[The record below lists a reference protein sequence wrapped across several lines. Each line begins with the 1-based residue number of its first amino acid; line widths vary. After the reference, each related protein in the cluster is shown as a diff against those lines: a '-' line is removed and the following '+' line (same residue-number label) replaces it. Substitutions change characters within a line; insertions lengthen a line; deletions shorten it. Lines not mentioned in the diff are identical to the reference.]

1 MAQSNATFYIERRN
15 AWWEFSEICIDN
27 QIITSYNV
35 INLHVINYLT
45 DIFKE
50 ITMSDTVKTNGIEE
64 NDFVEGQVIDETMV
78 GAEPETETTE
88 EDVYSSAKDTANSA
102 KDTVGA
108 AGKTINEAIK
118 QVEKQ
123 FESFGKKLGSALQD
137 RANVVMVRVN
147 DDSLAYLDMLVD
159 ADVTKSRSESAAF
172 LINEGIKSNEALFNR
187 IREIT
192 DQISALRSQ
201 LRTAVSSEDFEA

>member
-1 MAQSNATFYIERRN
+1 MN
-15 AWWEFSEICIDN
+15 DN
-27 QIITSYNV
+27 I
-35 INLHVINYLT
+35 
-45 DIFKE
+45 
-50 ITMSDTVKTNGIEE
+50 KTNGFEEE
-64 NDFVEGQVIDETMV
+64 NVVEGQVIDETEV
-78 GAEPETETTE
+78 NE
-88 EDVYSSAKDTANSA
+88 EDMYNSAKETADNAKDTIGSA

-192 DQISALRSQ
+192 DQIAALRSQ
-201 LRTAVSSEDFEA
+201 LRTAVAPEEE